1 MVLPPPGDGS
11 MRAIL
16 DWAARW
22 GQMPMPADGPQWRTV
37 YFEGVTVDGVPGRV
51 VAVGQ
56 THHAVI
62 DGEGGRRLGEALVQ
76 YEPDGPLPEM
86 PPAPQPDDATAW
98 ERWKEGWAL
107 EGVKARALAR
117 NTKARLRWAARNP
130 AAAARRTRE
139 LAGAMRRMGSH
150 QGTATHSPLLR
161 RQSDE
166 MRFDWVKVD
175 LPALKAGSRVC
186 GRERE
191 RRLHGRA
198 VRWLC
203 TSTTSATG
211 CTSRTLRTAMAIN
224 TRTEAHGHEGNEV
237 IGVMLAL
244 PLCDDPAAAVKLC
257 GEVSRA
263 HREDRDVLWV
273 IDRFRAFAN
282 RLPRRLVVPMTKKT
296 MAGVDMQISNV
307 AGDPER
313 TWTAGVENLT
323 GVALPVGGPSALTLL
338 LVSGAGKAN
347 LGIVTDRAAIPD
359 PEHLVACLEHGI
371 AAVSALAG

>member
-1 MVLPPPGDGS
+1 MSPARSDYFSPVADFSRRLNEADAMFVAVSDAGGVPYAPVGVTVIERPYDDEAFAHVVEAWSRLLPATRCRIVRDRFSTALPRWVEIPGFEPHEHFMVLPPPGDGS

-175 LPALKAGSRVC
+175 LPALEGREPIC

-198 VRWLC
+198 VRC
-203 TSTTSATG
+203 SARVPRQPRG
-211 CTSRTLRTAMAIN
+211 ARRGPARGDGDQHPHRSPRPRGQRGDRGDARAPPV
-224 TRTEAHGHEGNEV
+224 RRPGRRGEAV
-237 IGVMLAL
+237 
-244 PLCDDPAAAVKLC
+244 
-257 GEVSRA
+257 R
-263 HREDRDVLWV
+263 
-273 IDRFRAFAN
+273 
-282 RLPRRLVVPMTKKT
+282 
-296 MAGVDMQISNV
+296 
-307 AGDPER
+307 
-313 TWTAGVENLT
+313 
-323 GVALPVGGPSALTLL
+323 
-338 LVSGAGKAN
+338 
-347 LGIVTDRAAIPD
+347 
-359 PEHLVACLEHGI
+359 
-371 AAVSALAG
+371 